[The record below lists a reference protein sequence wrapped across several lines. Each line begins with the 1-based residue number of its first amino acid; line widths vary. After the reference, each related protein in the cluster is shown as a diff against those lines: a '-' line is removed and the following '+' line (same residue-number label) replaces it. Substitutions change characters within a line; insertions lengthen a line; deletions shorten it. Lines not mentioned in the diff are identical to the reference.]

1 MRDKESGMKRNYG
14 KRLLFFFFFAVLVA
28 GMCGC
33 GEEAKER
40 KKIKDLE
47 TTVLKEG
54 EVPTELLTKI
64 KERWQEPFTMTYET
78 DGYFYIARGYG
89 TQPTSGYS
97 VRVLQ
102 VYEAEPGIVFSSE
115 LLGPAKEEPVLQV
128 ETYPYIVIKL
138 PAMNMEVIFW

>member
-1 MRDKESGMKRNYG
+1 MKRNYG
-14 KRLLFFFFFAVLVA
+14 KRLLFFFFFAGMLL

-33 GEEAKER
+33 GEEAEEI

-47 TTVLKEG
+47 YTVMEEG
-54 EVPTELLTKI
+54 DVPEELLTKI
-64 KERWQEPFTMTYET
+64 KEKRQEPFSMTYES

-97 VRVLQ
+97 IRVLS
-102 VYEAEPGIVFSSE
+102 VYEAEEGIVFRSE
-115 LLGPAKEEPVLQV
+115 LLGPGKEEAVLQM

-138 PAMNMEVIFW
+138 QSIGKELIFR

>member
-1 MRDKESGMKRNYG
+1 MKRGYG
-14 KRLLFFFFFAVLVA
+14 KRLLFFFFFTGMLL

-33 GEEAKER
+33 GEEAEEI

-47 TTVLKEG
+47 YTVMEEG
-54 EVPTELLTKI
+54 DVPEELLTKI
-64 KERWQEPFTMTYET
+64 KEKWQEPFSMTYES

-97 VRVLQ
+97 IRVLN
-102 VYEAEPGIVFSSE
+102 VYEAEDGIVFMSE
-115 LLGPAKEEPVLQV
+115 LLGPGKEEAVLQM

-138 PAMNMEVIFW
+138 QSIGKELIFR